1 MLCGET
7 EDSCMFPV
15 ACRFLERRGGKKTE
29 QPAELG
35 IHFERELRKGLA
47 VGLVIQ
53 VGVAEEARAPLRRAR
68 RERHTL
74 QRWWEGRQVRGTRL
88 ELIYNSVLP
97 QGARPSLCTEMFLI
111 QWNKCLLF
119 SIICPIPIQPGKHH
133 LTVKHSIADFS
144 IVWTDGEKKKKI
156 FCK

>member
-15 ACRFLERRGGKKTE
+15 ACRFFREKRGEKTE

-68 RERHTL
+68 RKRHTL
-74 QRWWEGRQVRGTRL
+74 QR
-88 ELIYNSVLP
+88 
-97 QGARPSLCTEMFLI
+97 
-111 QWNKCLLF
+111 
-119 SIICPIPIQPGKHH
+119 
-133 LTVKHSIADFS
+133 
-144 IVWTDGEKKKKI
+144 
-156 FCK
+156 